1 MLERYD
7 NELLLEEIKK
17 QNQIEQSI
25 SVKSPDLNQ

>member
-7 NELLLEEIKK
+7 NELLVEEIKK

-25 SVKSPDLNQ
+25 SVKSPD

>member
-17 QNQIEQSI
+17 QTQIEQSI
-25 SVKSPDLNQ
+25 SVKSPD

>member
-25 SVKSPDLNQ
+25 SVKSPD